1 MATPPTGSLPEKRER
16 FAQEYV
22 VDLNAT
28 QAAIRAGYSA
38 RTARAQGSRLLTNVD
53 VQERVR
59 ELQAARA
66 ERVQIDADW
75 VLARLVE
82 NVDRAMQKTA
92 AEVDQEGNITEYRY
106 EGSVANKALEL
117 IARHLGMLRDRVDLT
132 VDDRQRIEAL
142 ATQFGLSV
150 DEVMAEA
157 QDILKR
163 R

>member
-1 MATPPTGSLPEKRER
+1 M
-16 FAQEYV
+16 

-82 NVDRAMQKTA
+82 NVERAMQKTA
-92 AEVDQEGNITEYRY
+92 AEVDQEGNITKYRY

-132 VDDRQRIEAL
+132 VDDRQRIEEL

-157 QDILKR
+157 HEILKR

>member
-38 RTARAQGSRLLTNVD
+38 RTAKAQGSRLLTNVD
-53 VQERVR
+53 VQGRVC

-66 ERVQIDADW
+66 DRVQVDADW
-75 VLARLVE
+75 VVAHLVE
-82 NVDRAMQKTA
+82 NVERAMQK
-92 AEVDQEGNITEYRY
+92 VPVRGREGKETGEWEYQ
-106 EGSVANKALEL
+106 GSVANKALEL
-117 IARHLGMLRDRVDLT
+117 LARHLGMLRDRVDLT

-142 ATQFGLSV
+142 AAQFGLSV

-157 QDILKR
+157 HEILKR

>member
-1 MATPPTGSLPEKRER
+1 MRG
-16 FAQEYV
+16 
-22 VDLNAT
+22 
-28 QAAIRAGYSA
+28 
-38 RTARAQGSRLLTNVD
+38 
-53 VQERVR
+53 
-59 ELQAARA
+59 LQAARA

-92 AEVDQEGNITEYRY
+92 AEMDQEGNITEYRY

-157 QDILKR
+157 HEILKR